1 MITLGQSTCNLYSY
15 GQFLRGVAI
24 ITCSNTFI
32 MPGQDRVTNL
42 ASVDADWL
50 VKNVREVTLPPGE
63 VWYVKPVEDVVDQA
77 G

>member
-1 MITLGQSTCNLYSY
+1 MITLGQSKRNQYSY
-15 GQFLRGVAI
+15 GQFLPGGAMI
-24 ITCSNTFI
+24 MCSNTFV

-63 VWYVKPVEDVVDQA
+63 VWYVKPEEDDVDQA